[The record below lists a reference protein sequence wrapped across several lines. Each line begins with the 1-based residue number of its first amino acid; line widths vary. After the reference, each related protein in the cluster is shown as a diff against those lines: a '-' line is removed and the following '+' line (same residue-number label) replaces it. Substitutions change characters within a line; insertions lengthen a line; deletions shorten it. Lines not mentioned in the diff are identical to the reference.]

1 MLILRDWILNKNVSL
16 VFKNNTQGS
25 PLGGRP
31 KTGGINVQKIII
43 NAKLQIGKR
52 GQNAELTGRSPLR
65 RRGSALDCRATEE
78 EYLFFII
85 FFSL

>member
-52 GQNAELTGRSPLR
+52 SQQTELNERSP
-65 RRGSALDCRATEE
+65 
-78 EYLFFII
+78 
-85 FFSL
+85 